1 MTMTYFFPTHIV
13 SLVKLN
19 NLPTFAFF
27 FKYIV
32 YLHLT
37 IQNFLILQQM
47 RLDDA
52 MVKSLI
58 QNRTEFVK
66 LFLDNATDM
75 EEFLDINNLWNI
87 YANVSMTNMFFSH

>member
-1 MTMTYFFPTHIV
+1 
-13 SLVKLN
+13 
-19 NLPTFAFF
+19 
-27 FKYIV
+27 
-32 YLHLT
+32 
-37 IQNFLILQQM
+37 M

-87 YANVSMTNMFFSH
+87 YANVRMTNMFFSH

>member
-1 MTMTYFFPTHIV
+1 
-13 SLVKLN
+13 
-19 NLPTFAFF
+19 
-27 FKYIV
+27 
-32 YLHLT
+32 
-37 IQNFLILQQM
+37 M

-87 YANVSMTNMFFSH
+87 YANVSMTNMFFSHWFCHKRKCVIVHVCVKY

>member
-1 MTMTYFFPTHIV
+1 
-13 SLVKLN
+13 
-19 NLPTFAFF
+19 
-27 FKYIV
+27 
-32 YLHLT
+32 
-37 IQNFLILQQM
+37 M

-87 YANVSMTNMFFSH
+87 YANVSMTNMFFFSLILSQT